1 MNQGWRTSEFK
12 ATVALCAT
20 FITIG
25 MRDGD
30 PRVRIASL
38 VAAAAVVIAYSVCRT
53 VAKRGATHAPLNRDH

>member
-1 MNQGWRTSEFK
+1 MKPGWRTSEFR
-12 ATVALCAT
+12 ATIALAVT

-38 VAAAAVVIAYSVCRT
+38 LGAASVVIAYSVCRT
-53 VAKRGATHAPLNRDH
+53 FAKRYTDASLDSNH